1 MNGAD
6 RPRMVHYTSAKRVL
20 DTTSHLRGRPA
31 SRCSSNLGWK
41 HFCQCVSKTQRWDEG
56 SEIRVEWHETRCHEA
71 PDWGS

>member
-31 SRCSSNLGWK
+31 SCSSSYLGWK
-41 HFCQCVSKTQRWDEG
+41 DVVRHDTSL
-56 SEIRVEWHETRCHEA
+56 EA
-71 PDWGS
+71 AW